1 MTGHLASFLVL
12 SAILIVVPGPDM
24 ALVARNALVGG
35 RRAGMATS
43 AGSAAGLCVWTLAA
57 SVGLAAVLRA
67 SEPAFLAL
75 RIAGAAYLFY
85 LGARALWTAVRGGD
99 GGGDVERLRRREITS
114 RVALRQG
121 LLSNLANPKI
131 AVFFTSFLPQFV
143 PNPHAAFLSLLSLGL
158 VFSAMTLAWL
168 CGYSVAVARAGDVL
182 RRPRIRR
189 ALEGVTGTVLVAFG
203 LRLATER
210 HG

>member
-1 MTGHLASFLVL
+1 MTAHLASFVVL
-12 SAILIVVPGPDM
+12 SAIVIVVPGPDM

-57 SVGLAAVLRA
+57 SVGLAALLRA

-75 RIAGAAYLFY
+75 RVAGAAYLLY
-85 LGARALWTAVRGGD
+85 LGARALWTAVRGD
-99 GGGDVERLRRREITS
+99 GGDDVERLRRREITS

-158 VFSAMTLAWL
+158 VFSAMTLVWL

-182 RRPRIRR
+182 RRSRIRR

-210 HG
+210 R

>member
-1 MTGHLASFLVL
+1 MTAHFASFLAL
-12 SAILIVVPGPDM
+12 SALVIVAPGPDM

-35 RRAGMATS
+35 RRAGIATGV
-43 AGSAAGLCVWTLAA
+43 GSATGLCVWTLAA
-57 SVGLAAVLRA
+57 SVGLAALLRA

-75 RIAGAAYLFY
+75 RIVGGAYLIVLGTRSLWAAIRGAA
-85 LGARALWTAVRGGD
+85 AESVRPGRGS
-99 GGGDVERLRRREITS
+99 VRS

-143 PNPHAAFLSLLSLGL
+143 PGGQPAFFSLLTLGL
-158 VFSAMTLAWL
+158 VFCAMTLAWL
-168 CGYSVAVARAGDVL
+168 TVYSALVARAGDVL
-182 RRPRIRR
+182 RRSRIRR
-189 ALEGVTGTVLVAFG
+189 ALEALTGTVLVAFG

-210 HG
+210 

>member
-1 MTGHLASFLVL
+1 VTTHLWSFLVL
-12 SAILIVVPGPDM
+12 SAILILVPGPDM

-43 AGSAAGLCVWTLAA
+43 TGSAAGLCLWTLAA
-57 SVGLAAVLRA
+57 SVGLAALLRA

-75 RIAGAAYLFY
+75 RIAGAAYLLY
-85 LGARALWTAVRGGD
+85 LGARALWTAVRGD
-99 GGGDVERLRRREITS
+99 GGGDVERLRPREITS

-143 PNPHAAFLSLLSLGL
+143 HGAGPAFVALLMLGL
-158 VFSAMTLAWL
+158 VFALITLLWL
-168 CGYSVAVARAGDVL
+168 VAYGVAVGHASGL
-182 RRPRIRR
+182 MRRPSVRKTLDRIT
-189 ALEGVTGTVLVAFG
+189 GVVLIAFG
-203 LRLATER
+203 IRLAFER
-210 HG
+210 R

>member
-1 MTGHLASFLVL
+1 MTAHLASFLALAAVV
-12 SAILIVVPGPDM
+12 IVVPGPDM

-35 RRAGMATS
+35 RRAGIATS
-43 AGSAAGLCVWTLAA
+43 AGATAGLCVWTLAA
-57 SVGLAAVLRA
+57 SVGLAALLRA

-75 RIAGAAYLFY
+75 RLVGAAYLLC
-85 LGARALWTAVRGGD
+85 LGARSLWTAVRGD
-99 GGGDVERLRRREITS
+99 GGSNAERLGRRDVGS

-143 PNPHAAFLSLLSLGL
+143 PNRHAAFLSLLTLGL
-158 VFSAMTLAWL
+158 VFCVMTLGWL
-168 CGYSVAVARAGDVL
+168 CVYSGLVARAGDVL
-182 RRPRIRR
+182 RRSGIRR
-189 ALEGVTGTVLVAFG
+189 ALEGLTGTVLVAFG

-210 HG
+210 R

>member
-1 MTGHLASFLVL
+1 
-12 SAILIVVPGPDM
+12 
-24 ALVARNALVGG
+24 NALVGG

-43 AGSAAGLCVWTLAA
+43 AGAAAGLCVWTLAA
-57 SVGLAAVLRA
+57 SVGLAALLRA

-75 RIAGAAYLFY
+75 RVVGAAYLLY
-85 LGARALWTAVRGGD
+85 LGARALWTAVRGD
-99 GGGDVERLRRREITS
+99 GGDDVERLRRREITS
-114 RVALRQG
+114 RAALRQG

-168 CGYSVAVARAGDVL
+168 CAYSAVVARAGDVL
-182 RRPRIRR
+182 RRSRIRR
-189 ALEGVTGTVLVAFG
+189 AIEGVTGTVLVAFG

-210 HG
+210 R

>member
-1 MTGHLASFLVL
+1 MTAHLWSFLVL

-57 SVGLAAVLRA
+57 SVGLAALLRA

-75 RIAGAAYLFY
+75 RVAGAAYLLY
-85 LGARALWTAVRGGD
+85 LGARALWTAVRGD
-99 GGGDVERLRRREITS
+99 GGDDVERLRRREITS

-182 RRPRIRR
+182 RRSRIRR

-210 HG
+210 R

>member
-1 MTGHLASFLVL
+1 
-12 SAILIVVPGPDM
+12 
-24 ALVARNALVGG
+24 
-35 RRAGMATS
+35 
-43 AGSAAGLCVWTLAA
+43 
-57 SVGLAAVLRA
+57 
-67 SEPAFLAL
+67 
-75 RIAGAAYLFY
+75 
-85 LGARALWTAVRGGD
+85 
-99 GGGDVERLRRREITS
+99 VERLRPREITS

-158 VFSAMTLAWL
+158 VFSAMTLTWL
-168 CGYSVAVARAGDVL
+168 CGYSIAVARAGDVL
-182 RRPRIRR
+182 RRSRIRR

-210 HG
+210 R